1 MSEKFEKV
9 KNVSV
14 CQNILVFD
22 LSHFAIMTTCIQAAW
37 TPQVSAKPAGSCY
50 PSILCQFSTKIRG
63 MLQAVCLSQASS
75 APIHVEWGWGS
86 PWSSLVFQVIFCK
99 VLRCVLG
106 WDDMSPHIKLFTQ
119 IVKLISLT
127 LKNKYYDKKTT
138 TITIDLFWQVAS
150 DFLILLYMYIK
161 CTLSSLQLKS
171 SKCAGVT
178 MEVNCRQWVI
188 KDTDW

>member
-50 PSILCQFSTKIRG
+50 PSILCQFSTKIHG

-127 LKNKYYDKKTT
+127 LKNKYYDKKNNNNYNRSILTSGLRLFDPT
-138 TITIDLFWQVAS
+138 LYVYLMYFIKFTIEE
-150 DFLILLYMYIK
+150 
-161 CTLSSLQLKS
+161 LKMCRCHFG
-171 SKCAGVT
+171 SKL
-178 MEVNCRQWVI
+178 
-188 KDTDW
+188 